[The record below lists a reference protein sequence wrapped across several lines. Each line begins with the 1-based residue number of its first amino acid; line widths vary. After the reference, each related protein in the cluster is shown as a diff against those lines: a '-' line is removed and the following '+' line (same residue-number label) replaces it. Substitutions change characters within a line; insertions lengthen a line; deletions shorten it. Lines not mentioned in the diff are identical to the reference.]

1 MDNRGVD
8 NIVKKYFD
16 SRNIDPSDRS
26 WDQIES
32 LLQVKEKPGQTKV
45 SFYWIAA
52 SFALIIVTIC
62 FWVTIDKNSTRI
74 PADKLSSLP
83 YKKSKFESENK
94 ETKEL
99 TYIKIPFVNVNK
111 NSYKNKK
118 YGRKDVQSFEDK
130 LVSGKNE
137 LIEKRNLTSDSK
149 KVTPESLSITLNS
162 KSTDDISGG
171 TKNRKSISLNSGKL
185 LTAVENQMVN
195 DSKTDRDIELRKKYG
210 IDPDELLLE
219 AENASHQTFMSKV
232 FKSLTEKSGTVFAV
246 VENRNYLK
254 K

>member
-32 LLQVKEKPGQTKV
+32 LLQVKEKPGQTKN

-118 YGRKDVQSFEDK
+118 YWYPIIMINAT
-130 LVSGKNE
+130 GKA
-137 LIEKRNLTSDSK
+137 IS
-149 KVTPESLSITLNS
+149 TLPVKAIN
-162 KSTDDISGG
+162 
-171 TKNRKSISLNSGKL
+171 
-185 LTAVENQMVN
+185 
-195 DSKTDRDIELRKKYG
+195 
-210 IDPDELLLE
+210 
-219 AENASHQTFMSKV
+219 
-232 FKSLTEKSGTVFAV
+232 
-246 VENRNYLK
+246 
-254 K
+254 